1 LSSVVCGRRTLAIGY
16 LGILGLGAVL
26 LAGGPALAGDPATAL
41 FTPVPDADAARWT
54 PVGPLDGDRNYLDT
68 DWSVTAS
75 GAFIEDSA
83 SGSRFET
90 KLAPAFTIRR
100 PGDRLNLG
108 LTGNAGLS
116 KTGDGNVA
124 LEQLGLRGTSTFEV
138 SPTGTLTS
146 NAAFSMSQE
155 DSNSPDVAASVATTP
170 VEYTGA
176 VDSTYAQKF
185 GRLDFSLKGSLE
197 RDLYGPTTLK
207 GGTSLDNTD
216 QNNTQVG
223 GSLRLGFQVTPV
235 FQVFG
240 EAGATRTLFDTA
252 STSLGTKL
260 DGTQYSLLAG
270 VAAAWGDELSASVSA
285 GVGVERFDD
294 ASLGDV
300 RAALYDAN
308 LTYKPTEVLTLTGDF
323 SSAIAPPGPNGT
335 GTAQI
340 NYQAT
345 AGAAYLI
352 NEWLAARASLDWQN
366 ITYAGTANSD
376 NSYGF
381 GVGADYL
388 VNRQTRLSADYT
400 FSRATVTPNPAVD
413 TQTFSLGLTFQK

>member
-1 LSSVVCGRRTLAIGY
+1 MLAIGC
-16 LGILGLGAVL
+16 LGSLGLGGAL
-26 LAGGPALAGDPATAL
+26 LASGPALAGGPATAR
-41 FTPVPDADAARWT
+41 FTPVADADAAHWT

-83 SGSRFET
+83 SGSRFQT
-90 KLAPAFTIRR
+90 KLAPSFTIRR
-100 PGDRLNLG
+100 PGDRLDLG
-108 LTGNAGLS
+108 LTGNAQLS
-116 KTGDGNVA
+116 KTGGGNVA

-155 DSNSPDVAASVATTP
+155 DPNSPDVAADVATTP
-170 VEYTGA
+170 VEYSGA
-176 VDSTYAQKF
+176 VDSTYEQKF

-197 RDLYGPTTLK
+197 RDLYGPTTLTD
-207 GGTSLDNTD
+207 GTSVDNTD

-223 GSLRLGFQVTPV
+223 GTLRLGFQVTPV

-252 STSLGTKL
+252 STGLGASLN
-260 DGTQYSLLAG
+260 GTQYSLLG
-270 VAAAWGDELSASVSA
+270 GIAAAWGDQLSASVAA
-285 GVGVERFDD
+285 GVGIEHFDD

-308 LTYKPTEVLTLTGDF
+308 LTYKPTDVLTLTGDF
-323 SSAIAPPGPNGT
+323 SSTIAPPGPNGT

-345 AGAAYLI
+345 AGATYLI
-352 NEWLAARASLDWQN
+352 NEWLAARASLNWQN

-388 VNRQTRLSADYT
+388 INRQTKLSADYG
-400 FSRATVTPNPAVD
+400 FSRATVTPNPAED
-413 TQTFSLGLTFQK
+413 TQTITLGLTFQK